1 MKKSNFLLMVLMAL
15 LASELLSAQ
24 DKPERMRPAL
34 IVIDVQKAFMPMM
47 DESEKDVAIYAINAY
62 IDLFRKHGFPVIRI
76 YHSSEEYGVTS
87 GTEHFEFDDQIK
99 VLPEDPKVI
108 KTYGNGF
115 NKTDLDKVIKENKCN
130 TLFMCGLSSVG
141 CVLATYLGSKDLDYT
156 SFLLKDALMSHNAQ
170 YTNEIEDI
178 FEAVGYDAVTV
189 MLNNAEK

>member
-1 MKKSNFLLMVLMAL
+1 MKKIAFLLISLMVL
-15 LASELLSAQ
+15 SCCISAQ

-47 DESEKDVAIYAINAY
+47 DDSDKDMAIYAINAY
-62 IDLFRKHGFPVIRI
+62 IDLFRKNGFPIIRV
-76 YHSSEEYGVTS
+76 YHSSEEYGVTP
-87 GTEHFEFDDQIK
+87 GTDQFEFDDQIK

-115 NKTDLDKVIKENKCN
+115 TKTDLDKVIKENKCN

-156 SFLLKDALMSHNAQ
+156 SFLIKDAMMSHNAQ